1 MNTSLEREKIRLLPW
16 SLAHI
21 ALNNFFYIW
30 SFGGTVFLLYLSEL
44 GLPKDQIG
52 VLLSFFPFT
61 GLLALPLGPAV
72 AQWGRKRV
80 YLVGF
85 GLRKPVMFSLVLLPW
100 MMAYTGKPLATAFL
114 YTVIL
119 AVAALR
125 SFAETGYFPWLQEF
139 VPNSVRGKFG
149 AFSTILL
156 TLTSVI
162 AVAIASQVLERVS
175 VESAFTSL
183 LTAGVV
189 VGLVGVAM
197 MFFVP
202 GGAPIPPQTDQMP
215 RAHLNSLQETLHDRN
230 YLNFLGGMGCY
241 TLGVYMFSSFLP
253 LYLKEQ
259 FGLLPG
265 TVVLMDTAS
274 LVGGALASIV
284 SGVIADRVG
293 SRPVMMPGL
302 VASVLVPL
310 GWLLAPDHSPYAAIL
325 SAMLYFSFG
334 AASVS
339 ASIAATRLLFNSVIP
354 VEKKT
359 AYTSIFY
366 AWAGLT
372 GGIAP
377 LLGGRLL
384 TGLAGWQVWV
394 GGFSLDAYGL
404 LFLISLVSFAGSVLL
419 YAKVSPDSEFSA
431 GAALRRYLPGKHPP
445 TVS

>member
-215 RAHLNSLQETLHDRN
+215 RAHL
-230 YLNFLGGMGCY
+230 
-241 TLGVYMFSSFLP
+241 
-253 LYLKEQ
+253 
-259 FGLLPG
+259 
-265 TVVLMDTAS
+265 TACKK
-274 LVGGALASIV
+274 
-284 SGVIADRVG
+284 
-293 SRPVMMPGL
+293 PCTT
-302 VASVLVPL
+302 
-310 GWLLAPDHSPYAAIL
+310 
-325 SAMLYFSFG
+325 
-334 AASVS
+334 
-339 ASIAATRLLFNSVIP
+339 AT
-354 VEKKT
+354 T
-359 AYTSIFY
+359 
-366 AWAGLT
+366 
-372 GGIAP
+372 
-377 LLGGRLL
+377 
-384 TGLAGWQVWV
+384 
-394 GGFSLDAYGL
+394 
-404 LFLISLVSFAGSVLL
+404 
-419 YAKVSPDSEFSA
+419 
-431 GAALRRYLPGKHPP
+431 
-445 TVS
+445 